1 MKQTLWLLLVLV
13 LRLSIEKRTKSEVWI
28 EWLLE
33 NLDCSLPKARLT
45 YAEPSNESL
54 LGKICSNLV
63 KQMLLSSLA
72 LMSLFFP
79 FFSDHLYLK
88 RPLITGYSHQSRPII
103 FKCKRMITQTSTL
116 MLSTLPC
123 GKKRKMIYWF
133 FMENYLKSSFKNILH
148 EMVLVTKLSKRPMV
162 FERHGY
168 WNMLLAFV
176 MFRLQYLWL
185 VNLSNSLIP

>member
-1 MKQTLWLLLVLV
+1 MALGKSRLFSSQGSLN
-13 LRLSIEKRTKSEVWI
+13 LRLAFERIASWKN
-28 EWLLE
+28 LLE
-33 NLDCSLPKARLT
+33 SCQANVSVISR
-45 YAEPSNESL
+45 
-54 LGKICSNLV
+54 
-63 KQMLLSSLA
+63 SSV
-72 LMSLFFP
+72 SFFFP
-79 FFSDHLYLK
+79 FFLDHLYLK

-103 FKCKRMITQTSTL
+103 FKCKIMITQTSTW

-123 GKKRKMIYWF
+123 GKKRKIIYCF

-185 VNLSNSLIP
+185 VNLSNSLIRLSD